1 MAKELDLITRYRK
14 RYHTSV
20 GMNLRMD
27 EALATALRELAEET
41 GRSQQDLAR
50 EAIAEYVRDYPLR
63 AFPKNIR
70 HMLIPPVA
78 SYRPVAPEERIPP
91 LEGWDWTEVI
101 REMRGDR

>member
-1 MAKELDLITRYRK
+1 MALELTAWYRK
-14 RYHTSV
+14 RYHFPM

-27 EALATALRELAEET
+27 EGLAAALRRLSEET

-63 AFPKNIR
+63 AFPKEIR
-70 HMLIPPVA
+70 HLLTPARRPYRRIPQEELIPVP
-78 SYRPVAPEERIPP
+78 
-91 LEGWDWTEVI
+91 EGWDSAEVI